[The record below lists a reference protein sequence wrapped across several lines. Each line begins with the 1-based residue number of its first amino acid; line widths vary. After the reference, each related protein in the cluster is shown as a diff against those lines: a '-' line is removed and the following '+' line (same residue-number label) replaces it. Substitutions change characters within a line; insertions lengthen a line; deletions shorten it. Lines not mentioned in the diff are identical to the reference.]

1 MKKINKKHEF
11 FIAPE
16 GDDVAFLESGA
27 EQDIGTGAGSFNPV
41 LWLVILF
48 VVGFICLEIIQF
60 FLPEAVVRQ
69 WFQGHTTLLFVIISA
84 FLAVFIMTL
93 FGFFRL
99 QGARR
104 QVAREYDLMKSVLE
118 GSKGARFIC
127 DPDGRGLYANVKFY
141 EIIGLLDEKE
151 QNEFTLQDLERFFS
165 NSLTQTQISLQDMAS
180 AARDGDSQMS
190 EIPTV
195 DDDGVEKYYA
205 IAIHAVGGWK
215 NYTHVRID
223 DVTDKH
229 DIEKVTD
236 FERKRLLDFMD
247 NALVG
252 FFSVDEKGHFL
263 FANSTLAKWLG
274 VKETDFDG
282 MTLHDCLVE
291 PPIGGAPYDVVE
303 GGGTKQFGEMYVKT
317 ADGETF
323 LVAIAHAV
331 IHENGEAVRTQS
343 VVRDLTPEY
352 EMKEALKRSE
362 DRFHRFF
369 DDAPTGILLINQDG
383 KIEEVNKSFCVM
395 TGQKSSVLIGAFLVD
410 CLNKESQPALKTLIR
425 AIDLQEDANK
435 EAIEVHL
442 LPDYGDITI
451 QLTANKLRGSKS
463 FIIHVSDLS
472 KQKQLEVQFTQ
483 SQKMQAVGQLAGGV
497 AHDFNNLLTAMIG
510 FCDLLLERH
519 QAGDPSFQ
527 DIMQI
532 QQNANRAANLV
543 RQLLAFSRQQ
553 TLRPQLLDMTD
564 VLSELSNL
572 LRRLIGVNITLT
584 MHHGR
589 DLWPIKADQGQMD
602 QVFINLVVNARD
614 AMVEKFEKTAGG
626 KNKKQDGDITIT
638 SEAFQSHKEIELVSD
653 VLPQGEWVKI
663 DVRDQG
669 CGIPEDIITRIFDP
683 FFTTKSLGEGTGLG
697 LSTVYGIIRQT
708 GGYLDVQSVVDKGTV
723 FTIFLPRAS
732 ADDLEKLKVIEK
744 EPTKTKDLTGSER
757 ILLVEDEEAV
767 RKFSKRALS
776 AKGYEVLEAEH
787 GAAAVKVYDENDG
800 AVDLVITDVM
810 MPEMDGPTM
819 AKILQEKKPGIKIL
833 FVSGFSEDRI
843 SDYAGENIYF
853 LAKPFS
859 LKQLA
864 GKVKEILE
872 ESQ

>member
-16 GDDVAFLESGA
+16 GGDMDLFAESAEHDVGS
-27 EQDIGTGAGSFNPV
+27 GAGSFNPI
-41 LWLVILF
+41 LWLIILF
-48 VVGFICLEIIQF
+48 VVGFLCLEFIQF
-60 FLPEAVVRQ
+60 FLPEAVVKQ
-69 WFQGHTTLLFVIISA
+69 WFQGHTTLLFVIIAA

-104 QVAREYDLMKSVLE
+104 QVAQEYALMKSVLE

-127 DPDGRGLYANVKFY
+127 DPQGLGLYANIKFY
-141 EIIGLLDEKE
+141 DIVGLRDEAL
-151 QNEFTLQDLERFFS
+151 QNNFTLQALEVFFAD
-165 NSLTQTQISLQDMAS
+165 SLAQANISLQDMAA
-180 AARDGDSQMS
+180 AARDGESQLF
-190 EIPTV
+190 EIPFT
-195 DDDGVEKYYA
+195 DSEGMEKHFA

-223 DVTDKH
+223 DITDRR

-236 FERKRLLDFMD
+236 FERQRLLDFMD

-252 FFSVDEKGHFL
+252 FFSVDEQGRFL
-263 FANSTLAKWLG
+263 FANSTLARWLG

-282 MTLHDCLVE
+282 MTLHDCLVD
-291 PPIGGAPYDVVE
+291 PPIGGMAYDVVE
-303 GGGTKQFGEMYVKT
+303 GGGTKQFGEMYLKT

-369 DDAPTGILLINQDG
+369 DDAPTGILLMNQDG
-383 KIEEVNKSFCVM
+383 KIEEVNKSFCTM
-395 TGQKSSVLIGAFLVD
+395 TGQKASGLIGTFLVEA
-410 CLNKESQPALKTLIR
+410 LNKESQPQLKSLIR
-425 AIDLQEDANK
+425 AIDLKTEAKK

-442 LPDYGDITI
+442 LPSYGDMTL

-472 KQKQLEVQFTQ
+472 RQKQLEVQFTQ
-483 SQKMQAVGQLAGGV
+483 SQKMQAVGQLAGGI

-614 AMVEKFEKTAGG
+614 AMVEKASKSKDKKT
-626 KNKKQDGDITIT
+626 KKDGEITIT
-638 SEAFQSHKEIELVSD
+638 SEAFQNDNEIELVSD
-653 VLPQGEWVKI
+653 TLPQGEWVKI

-683 FFTTKSLGEGTGLG
+683 FFTTKGLGEGTGLG

-708 GGYLDVQSVVDKGTV
+708 GGYLDVQSVVDNGTV

-732 ADDLEKLKVIEK
+732 ADDLEKLKVVEK
-744 EPTKTKDLTGSER
+744 EIVKAKDLTGSER

-787 GAAAVKVYDENDG
+787 GAAAVKVYDDNDG
-800 AVDLVITDVM
+800 QVDLVITDVM

-819 AKILQEKKPGIKIL
+819 AKILQEKDPAIRIL

-843 SDYAGENIYF
+843 SDYAGDNIYF